1 MKERVQS
8 RLSAGVFIHLVL
20 RNQIEDQKTRAT
32 EPKKI
37 NVVVQVG
44 MIDAEE
50 VATKTEDVT
59 MAVEVP
65 AEEEAVTVIATETT
79 AAAVDESV
87 IRICHKLLLH
97 QLPCVSY
104 KIKHGSVLST
114 SLLSTRDTLSHCMAW
129 RRLTLLT
136 IASWPPQTSFAAACV
151 RPTLTRASSRGP
163 VPVLATGV
171 FPLPAPGS
179 GTACCRNCN
188 GQTLSLANSVG
199 SLETF
204 LFA

>member
-44 MIDAEE
+44 MIDVEE

-136 IASWPPQTSFAAACV
+136 IASWPPQTSFAAVCV
-151 RPTLTRASSRGP
+151 RPTLTPASSRGP

-171 FPLPAPGS
+171 SPLPTAGS
-179 GTACCRNCN
+179 GTACRRNCDD
-188 GQTLSLANSVG
+188 QTLSLANSVDY
-199 SLETF
+199 
-204 LFA
+204 